1 MIDMFFKCP
10 FWVTVLIGIVCLIG
24 VGFYSIDKDGKLD
37 LDRTAP
43 GILAFICI
51 ISFWQLILV
60 LAAVCAVMLIP
71 FYFGVTI
78 KKMIDA
84 NKKGKDD
91 TFPSQKKAI
100 NNSKI

>member
-1 MIDMFFKCP
+1 MLDLFFKCP
-10 FWVTVLIGIVCLIG
+10 IWVTVLIGIVCLIV

-37 LDRTAP
+37 LERTVP
-43 GILAFICI
+43 GILAFIFVI
-51 ISFWQLILV
+51 PFWQIILV

-78 KKMIDA
+78 KKMVDA
-84 NKKGKDD
+84 NKNCKDD
-91 TFPSQKKAI
+91 HFLSQKKVT